1 MVWLLV
7 PTLESESE
15 VAQSCLTLCNPWTVA
30 CTRLLH
36 LWDFPGKNTGV
47 GCYFLLQGSSQ
58 PRDRT
63 WVSRIAGRHFTFWA
77 IWMCQLLILS
87 KFCKKRK
94 YAQHSCQT
102 FWMLIWTFPPLTE
115 NVMDILRGN
124 KEKETYMD
132 SFTMISFQNDS
143 KFSS

>member
-1 MVWLLV
+1 MSDSLQSMDCSLHQASPSMRFSRQEYWSGLLFPPPGIF
-7 PTLESESE
+7 PT
-15 VAQSCLTLCNPWTVA
+15 
-30 CTRLLH
+30 
-36 LWDFPGKNTGV
+36 
-47 GCYFLLQGSSQ
+47 QGSNLGLPHCRQTLYLLSHQ
-58 PRDRT
+58 
-63 WVSRIAGRHFTFWA
+63 GR
-77 IWMCQLLILS
+77 WMCQLLILS